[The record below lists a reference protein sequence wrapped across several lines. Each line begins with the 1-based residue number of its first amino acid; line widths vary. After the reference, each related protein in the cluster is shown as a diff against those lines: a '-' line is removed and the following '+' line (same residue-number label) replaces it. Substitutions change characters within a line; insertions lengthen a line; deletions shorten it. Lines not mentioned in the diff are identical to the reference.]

1 MSKREYK
8 IFIPAAL
15 ALAAIAAGSLWLS
28 VSLGPAG
35 PAGGRSGTA
44 LIGGPF
50 SLIDPQASRVSEA
63 VLKGRLSLVYFGYT
77 FCPDIC
83 PVELQNIGA
92 ALDIAARE
100 DGALADDVQALFI
113 TIDPE
118 RDTKELLA
126 GYMKDFHPRIR
137 ALTGSSEE
145 IAVAAKAFRV
155 YYSKAGDA
163 PGTENYLM
171 DHSNIIYLMGRDGEF
186 LTHFGFGAQ
195 PEEIAGELRKYR

>member
-1 MSKREYK
+1 MSMREYK
-8 IFIPAAL
+8 IIILAVL
-15 ALAAIAAGSLWLS
+15 ALGAIAAGSLWLG
-28 VSLGPAG
+28 VSHKTG

-50 SLIDPQASRVSEA
+50 SLIDQHANRVSEA
-63 VLKGRLSLVYFGYT
+63 ILKGKLSLVYFGYT

-92 ALDIAARE
+92 ALDIAGGR
-100 DGALADDVQALFI
+100 DGAGAGDIQALFI

-155 YYSKAGDA
+155 YFSKVKGS
-163 PGTENYLM
+163 PGAENYLM

-195 PEEIAGELRKYR
+195 PEEIAGALRKYR